1 MIPFVSVGQSD
12 DILVNEM
19 YPCISYMEN
28 VDMSSNEA
36 QKSLLQDVH
45 RDDSSKK
52 SDDGSSSS
60 LLPKKVVDE

>member
-1 MIPFVSVGQSD
+1 M
-12 DILVNEM
+12 N
-19 YPCISYMEN
+19 
-28 VDMSSNEA
+28 MSSNEA